1 MRWAAYLER
10 VGEREREE
18 VSTEVSL
25 QILKERYLLE
35 DVGFSG
41 KCF

>member
-1 MRWAAYLER
+1 MRWAAYLAR
-10 VGEREREE
+10 IVEREE

-25 QILKERYLLE
+25 QILKGRYLLE
-35 DVGFSG
+35 DVGFTG